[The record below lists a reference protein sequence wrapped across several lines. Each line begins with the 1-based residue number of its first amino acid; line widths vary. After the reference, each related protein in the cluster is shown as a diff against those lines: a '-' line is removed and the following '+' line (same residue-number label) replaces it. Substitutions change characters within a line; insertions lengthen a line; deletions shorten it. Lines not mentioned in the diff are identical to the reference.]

1 MSFALR
7 NFRWP
12 RKNQSGFTLLEI
24 LLVVG
29 LLVAVAG
36 LSVPIYQSFQVT
48 NDLDIA
54 VNTIAQ
60 SSRRAQ
66 ILAQSG
72 EGDKNWGIY
81 MDSSI
86 IVVFRGD
93 AYAGRPQVDQD
104 LDEEFDVP
112 ATITIPQSEV
122 VFSKISGDPNTTIA
136 ITVTASNGNTR
147 EVSINEV
154 GMVEY

>member
-1 MSFALR
+1 MNLLVGKAQ
-7 NFRWP
+7 N
-12 RKNQSGFTLLEI
+12 GFTLLEI
-24 LLVVG
+24 LLVVA
-29 LLVAVAG
+29 LIVAVAG

-66 ILAQSG
+66 ILAESG
-72 EGDKNWGIY
+72 QGDKNWGVY
-81 MDSSI
+81 MDSTK

-93 AYAGRPQVDQD
+93 AYSGRPQEDQD
-104 LDEEFDVP
+104 VDEEFEVP
-112 ATITIPQSEV
+112 VTITIPQSEV
-122 VFSKISGDPNTTIA
+122 VFSKISGDPNTTVS
-136 ITVTASNGNTR
+136 ITVAASNGNTR
-147 EVSINEV
+147 DVSINEV